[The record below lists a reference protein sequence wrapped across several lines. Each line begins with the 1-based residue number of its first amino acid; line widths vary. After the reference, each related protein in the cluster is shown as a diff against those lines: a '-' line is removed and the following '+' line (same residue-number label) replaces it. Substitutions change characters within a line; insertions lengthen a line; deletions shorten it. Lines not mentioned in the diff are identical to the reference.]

1 MISLPNVQCS
11 MFNVQ
16 LKNKFL
22 PANSKHVFLKLGQK
36 VSFFITLNIYVAF

>member
-11 MFNVQ
+11 I
-16 LKNKFL
+16 KKKFL

-36 VSFFITLNIYVAF
+36 VSFFITLNVSVAF